1 MTQFEDCCI
10 VQAQANGHAP
20 PAAAPAQAAAA
31 VPVAMAAEAAAPKAA
46 VADAAA
52 APPSDTAPT
61 ATVSSNIESHKRQ
74 ADGDVE
80 GPSAKRAKSEATD
93 PLNRPEW
100 LEELNTVAKF
110 TFLEAGKVPQ
120 ATGLQ
125 MLRDSFGGPK
135 AGLRNLNYSQVSLC
149 LCVLKLV
156 LMLPFMLS
164 IEMGLPLLSQ

>member
-1 MTQFEDCCI
+1 M
-10 VQAQANGHAP
+10 A
-20 PAAAPAQAAAA
+20 AQAAA
-31 VPVAMAAEAAAPKAA
+31 PEPA

-52 APPSDTAPT
+52 APPSSAAPT
-61 ATVSSNIESHKRQ
+61 ATVPSNMESHKRQ

-80 GPSAKRAKSEATD
+80 GPSAKRSKSEATD

-125 MLRDSFGGPK
+125 MVRDSFGGSK
-135 AGLRNLNYSQVSLC
+135 AGLRNLNYTQVSLQS
-149 LCVLKLV
+149 CVLNLV
-156 LMLPFMLS
+156 L
-164 IEMGLPLLSQ
+164 LLSS